1 MGIHGLATWIHWA
14 ARSTVSTPDWT
25 VFEGKTIGI
34 DILGFLY
41 KWKHGKQ
48 SAFLQLARMIAGFR
62 RAHIRPVFVFDG
74 RPPAAKTAT
83 VQHHASQP
91 LTNSVV
97 VATDRTFRFPS
108 NRAAAPL
115 AISSAERDQVK
126 QFLYACGVLSL
137 NAEEEADDVLGAFA
151 RSGDF
156 AAVISHDYDML
167 ARGVETLLVPKPYA
181 LPGDSDGWLVYSLS
195 AIEHAASLTHDQFVI
210 MCVLMGCD
218 YTEGLLD
225 MPYCRAYWVAKR
237 EGASALTEAA
247 QQGAVL
253 RLKGITGKPLMGE
266 KQWEKW
272 YAGPPPPEPETL
284 ARWPALSVLEA
295 PIRLLVERSDLHGGS
310 PGDAQGRPGQL
321 DSSIERCVGAQDH
334 PECPEGEHQQ
344 NQEENG
350 G

>member
-1 MGIHGLATWIHWA
+1 MGIHGLASWIHWA
-14 ARSTVSTPDWT
+14 ARSTVSTPDWKEY
-25 VFEGKTIGI
+25 VGKTIGI

-48 SAFLQLARMIAGFR
+48 SPFLQLARMIAAFR
-62 RAHIRPVFVFDG
+62 RARIRPVFVFDG
-74 RPPAAKTAT
+74 RAPAAKTAT
-83 VQHHASQP
+83 HNPSASP
-91 LTNSVV
+91 LTNSIITTM
-97 VATDRTFRFPS
+97 TDRTFRFPPS
-108 NRAAAPL
+108 RNISPL
-115 AISSAERDQVK
+115 AINAIERDQVK

-156 AAVISHDYDML
+156 TAVISHDYDML

-181 LPGDSDGWLVYSLS
+181 LPGDIDGWSAYSLS
-195 AIEHAASLTHDQFVI
+195 TIQRAASLTHDQFVI

-218 YTEGLLD
+218 YTDGIPD
-225 MPYCRAYWVAKR
+225 TPYCRAYWMAKR
-237 EGASALTEAA
+237 EGEDALREAA

-272 YAGPPPPEPETL
+272 YAGAPPPEPETL
-284 ARWPALSVLEA
+284 AHWPQLDVLE
-295 PIRLLVERSDLHGGS
+295 RRDFVDLYGSSTCNTQGG
-310 PGDAQGRPGQL
+310 PGQL
-321 DSSIERCVGAQDH
+321 DGSIERCIRPQDH